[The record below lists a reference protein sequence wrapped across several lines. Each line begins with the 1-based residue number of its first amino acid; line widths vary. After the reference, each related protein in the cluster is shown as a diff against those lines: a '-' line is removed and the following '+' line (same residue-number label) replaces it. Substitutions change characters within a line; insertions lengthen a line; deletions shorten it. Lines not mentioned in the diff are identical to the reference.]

1 MTLDTETPSVDFLI
15 LADHAEAMNGK
26 VYLMGGGWDIRQM
39 RDFSQPAPLSIAMAF
54 LVPWPATNLRHH
66 FRLRI
71 EDADGHQLVEIK
83 GEFTAG
89 RPPQLAAGTSQRHPL
104 VFNIGVPLPGPGIYA
119 VVVEIN
125 GRDDKRTTFT
135 AVQASQS
142 SNPQA
147 A

>member
-15 LADHAEAMNGK
+15 LADHAEAINGK
-26 VYLMGGGWDIRQM
+26 VYLMGGGWDIRQI
-39 RDFSQPAPLSIAMAF
+39 RDFSQPVSIYVAMAV
-54 LVPWPATNLRHH
+54 LVPWSATNQRHH

-83 GEFTAG
+83 GEFMAG

-104 VFNIGVPLPGPGIYA
+104 VFNIGVPLSKPGVYA
-119 VVVEIN
+119 VVAEIN
-125 GRDDKRTTFT
+125 GCYDKRTTFT
-135 AVQASQS
+135 AVLASQT